1 MSKTDSRPSIQTQVN
16 ESIQEEA
23 LKVARSIQKPGQTKE
38 QTKLIAQ
45 GIAKGIELYKKQQSA
60 KARER
65 DKVRKKALK
74 LKQAESTGQ
83 QREEDEADFTLDLA
97 ESGISGML
105 LLGGGVFAV
114 MAGIFAVSLVAGW
127 LVSFGPFTLPVWAS
141 LAAAI
146 AFAGFSGW
154 FFYKAVRLN
163 HSQ

>member
-1 MSKTDSRPSIQTQVN
+1 MSKTDSRPSIQTQIN

-38 QTKLIAQ
+38 QTKLVAQ

-74 LKQAESTGQ
+74 LKQVESTGQ

-105 LLGGGVFAV
+105 LLGGGVFAI
-114 MAGIFAVSLVAGW
+114 MAGILAVSLVAGW

-141 LAAAI
+141 LAAAM

-154 FFYKAVRLN
+154 FFYKAIRLN
-163 HSQ
+163 HGQ

>member
-1 MSKTDSRPSIQTQVN
+1 MSKTDSRPSIQTQVS

-38 QTKLIAQ
+38 QTKLVAQ

-65 DKVRKKALK
+65 DKARKKALK
-74 LKQAESTGQ
+74 LKQAESTGL

-127 LVSFGPFTLPVWAS
+127 QVSFGPFTLPVWAS
-141 LAAAI
+141 LTAAI

-163 HSQ
+163 HGP

>member
-1 MSKTDSRPSIQTQVN
+1 MSKTDSRPSIQTQIN

-38 QTKLIAQ
+38 QTKLVAQ

-74 LKQAESTGQ
+74 LKQVESTGQ

-114 MAGIFAVSLVAGW
+114 MAGILAVSLVAGW

-141 LAAAI
+141 LAAAM

-154 FFYKAVRLN
+154 FFYKAIRLN
-163 HSQ
+163 HGQ